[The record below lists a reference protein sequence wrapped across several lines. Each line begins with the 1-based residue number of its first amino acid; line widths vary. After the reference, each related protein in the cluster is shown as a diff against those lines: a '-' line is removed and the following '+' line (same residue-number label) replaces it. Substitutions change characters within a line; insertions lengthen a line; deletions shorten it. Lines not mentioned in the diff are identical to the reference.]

1 MQLLFHDDK
10 TMSYNIHKY
19 YYKTMHTIPTARST
33 AIDILHE
40 THMGHKSLLDSKK
53 NLYNIG
59 GRVRGVQA
67 L

>member
-1 MQLLFHDDK
+1 
-10 TMSYNIHKY
+10 
-19 YYKTMHTIPTARST
+19 MHTIPTAGST
-33 AIDILHE
+33 AIDIHE

-59 GRVRGVQA
+59 GREWLQQA